1 MELSFI
7 AWMRQRLRGL
17 PQVSVGIGDDTAV
30 LAPSAHP
37 QLATADALCDGT
49 HFELSECG
57 PRAVGRKLL
66 GVNLSDIA
74 AMGGRPTAA
83 ISCLCLPRAGVC
95 LSDGRQLSPY
105 QIAAELTEGL
115 MESALLH
122 NVAIDGGDTNV
133 WDGPL
138 SVSLTLLGE
147 VPDGEP
153 WLRSGGQVGDRLVV
167 TGRLGGSILHKHL
180 NIEPRL
186 ELARHLRRIVPVR
199 AATDIS
205 DGLSIDT
212 MQLAVASGCGALLDL
227 ERVPISRDA
236 ERASASS
243 GRSALEH
250 ALEDGEDFELL
261 LAIPSESAAQLPDE
275 ISGVPLTVVGE
286 LISRTG
292 LWIKRNN
299 RWHQLPPKGY
309 AHQ

>member
-7 AWMRQRLRGL
+7 AWMRQRLREL

-30 LAPSAHP
+30 LAPSPHS

-49 HFELSECG
+49 HFELAECG

-83 ISCLCLPRAGVC
+83 LSTLCLPRAGVV

-115 MESALLH
+115 LEIASQY
-122 NVAIDGGDTNV
+122 NVAIAGGDTNV
-133 WDGPL
+133 WNGPL

-153 WLRSGGQVGDRLVV
+153 WLRSGGVVGDRLVV
-167 TGRLGGSILHKHL
+167 TGQLGGSILHKHL
-180 NIEPRL
+180 NVEPRL
-186 ELARHLRRIVPVR
+186 ELARQLRAIVPVR

-227 ERVPISRDA
+227 ERVPVSADA
-236 ERASASS
+236 QQASASS
-243 GRSALEH
+243 GRSPLEH

-261 LAIPSESAAQLPDE
+261 LAVPPEVVAELPE
-275 ISGVPLTVVGE
+275 QIEGVPLTVVGE

-292 LWIKRNN
+292 LWIKREN
-299 RWHQLPPKGY
+299 RWHQLPPRGY
-309 AHQ
+309 SHH